1 MGITEV
7 KKTMVTINSRSQE
20 FTIDSSTTEIS
31 ADHTGSP
38 GKRVRLI
45 LVNISTAAQVIKIAV
60 GQEAGANLGIP
71 LSVGGH
77 IEWIQDVL
85 PITQARVTAY
95 SSAAGGLLSVYEE
108 VIA

>member
-1 MGITEV
+1 
-7 KKTMVTINSRSQE
+7 MVNINSRSQE
-20 FTIDSSTTEIS
+20 YTIDTSAVEVS

-45 LVNISTAAQVIKIAV
+45 IVNKSAAAQTFNIAV
-60 GQEAGANLGIP
+60 GQEASSTLGIP
-71 LSVGGH
+71 LSVGGY

-85 PITQARVTAY
+85 PITQARITAVA
-95 SSAAGGLLSVYEE
+95 SAAGGVLSVYEE